1 MWSTESAV
9 TLVSGRFRRQ
19 LRAGFEALIVVDA
32 AACDFGAHK
41 PCIGGDTECFE
52 VPRCMFVVCAL
63 KSSYLGDPGT
73 VFLDLDGV
81 GKGPSIKTGPCSQL
95 CCQK

>member
-1 MWSTESAV
+1 M
-9 TLVSGRFRRQ
+9 Q

-81 GKGPSIKTGPCSQL
+81 GKLSLALTRSAPPLGTVRVW
-95 CCQK
+95 